1 MGAMERRKGTRGEL
15 EVAAVL
21 TEAGFP
27 ARRDG
32 RLTADLLHTL
42 PGRLHLEIKHQE
54 RIQILEWLRQAETD
68 AAKQKLTPAVV
79 WRKNRMPWQITLGLD
94 AFLEIM
100 KEGAK

>member
-32 RLTADLLHTL
+32 RLTGDLLHNL
-42 PGRLHLEIKHQE
+42 PGLHLEVKWQE
-54 RIQILEWLRQAETD
+54 RIQILEWIRQAETD
-68 AAKQKLTPAVV
+68 AAKQKRTPAVV
-79 WRKNRMPWQITLGLD
+79 WRKSRMPWQITLGLD
-94 AFLEIM
+94 AFLQIM